1 MDFIQEFTV
10 DCDFILDNIEMEPG
24 LSTTQFIEAPIPEL
38 VEPLTQIIKKYLKNI
53 EEFNY
58 FTGIDDLVIGAQF
71 WIVYISPQQC
81 VPMRNEAGKHFNIY
95 IFLKDSVSSVEFF
108 NPFTRSCTRFKVRK
122 GLCIVVP
129 AVWMFLKKHT
139 STGPDGCLFV
149 VCSASVH
156 DLYNMQ
162 EA

>member
-10 DCDFILDNIEMEPG
+10 DCDFVLENLDLEPG
-24 LSTTQFIEAPIPEL
+24 MKTIQCIDAPIPEL
-38 VEPLTQIIKKYLKNI
+38 IEPLTAIIKKYLKNI

-58 FTGIDDLVIGAQF
+58 FTGINDLQIGAEF
-71 WIVYISPQQC
+71 WIVYIPPHQC
-81 VPMRNEAGKHFNIY
+81 IPMKNEAGKHFNIY
-95 IFLKDSVSSVEFF
+95 IFLKDSDAVVEFF
-108 NPFTRSCTRFKVRK
+108 NPFIRSCTRFNVRK

-129 AVWMFLKKHT
+129 AVWMFLKKYT
-139 STGPDGCLFV
+139 NTGPDGCLFI

-162 EA
+162 ES